1 MIGLIHRHFRFEDSL
16 YSLSGLLSWVRLT
29 NQCIDEANFISA
41 YTIKRARTLKFSPNK
56 INFDIK
62 KELEEE
68 VWRADALYDL
78 GLELEWAKTETDQ
91 HSFNLPPTK
100 ARCNSR
106 SSVFNAGSKLVHL
119 YPNSGATHNYV
130 YFVHYWANVSLT

>member
-41 YTIKRARTLKFSPNK
+41 YTIKRARTLKISPNK

-62 KELEEE
+62 KR
-68 VWRADALYDL
+68 VGRRGVA
-78 GLELEWAKTETDQ
+78 
-91 HSFNLPPTK
+91 
-100 ARCNSR
+100 SR
-106 SSVFNAGSKLVHL
+106 RIVRFGI
-119 YPNSGATHNYV
+119 GIGMG
-130 YFVHYWANVSLT
+130 